1 MDILWQD
8 LRQAARLLARKPGFT
23 AVVVLALA
31 LGIGP
36 NTAIFSAVRALLLTP
51 PPYHDPDSIVIITQN
66 RQVTGTMQ
74 RVPAVSSDDFQTWRR
89 ATKLLEQM
97 AMYAQDTLTLTGHEE
112 PVRLTGARVS
122 PALFPLLRVNP
133 LLGRTLQPDEERAG
147 NDRAV
152 VLSYSAWAAR
162 FGKDEGIVDRF
173 IKLDG
178 NDYRVVGVMPQGF
191 EFPNKQAEYWTPMV
205 LEQPQQGGN
214 VRRVIMMPAIAR
226 LRPGVSIAQAEAEG
240 TALLRPPAGRQDV
253 APELR
258 GGTIQLTTL
267 QDQTARPMRPALLI
281 LMVSVALV
289 LLIACSNVANLLL
302 SRAVDRRKEIAIR
315 ASLGSGRGRLVRQ
328 MLTESML
335 LSLLGG
341 AAGLLLG
348 FWCIV
353 ALPKFSPS
361 NIPGLDRI
369 HIDGWTLAI
378 TFGLSLFTGL
388 LFGLAPALHCARA
401 DLTGTLKEGEAQA
414 SAGLHLFRRNKAR
427 SLLVMAEFGLALML
441 LVGAGL
447 LANSFL
453 ILIRQKPGYNPEGV
467 LALQISLPRARYPQP
482 DMQLAFFDQLL
493 QALRGVPGV
502 QSAGSANLMP
512 MTPAVIRINF
522 RIPGHPESTGPESMP
537 SAGVRLV
544 SPGYLQTM
552 GTRIISGRDFS
563 DQDRENAAPVVIVN
577 ESMVR
582 RWFSG
587 ANPIGR
593 QVDLNGPREVIA
605 VVEDVKPQG
614 LDSEPQPELY
624 LPHRQSARM
633 LMMGGPANAMNV
645 VVRTGGDPLTLVSS
659 VRARVGALDPQ
670 IPIFN
675 VSTLKQRVSDSVA
688 QPRFYAVLLGIFAG
702 LALVLAAVGI
712 YGVFSYHVSQCR
724 REIGIRMALGAQ
736 RANLFF
742 LILRQGILLACV
754 GVATGLAGAWAV
766 NSFLSGFLFGISPTD
781 PATYAAAAA
790 LMVFLALLASYLPA
804 RRAMAVDPVLALRQE

>member
-1 MDILWQD
+1 
-8 LRQAARLLARKPGFT
+8 
-23 AVVVLALA
+23 
-31 LGIGP
+31 
-36 NTAIFSAVRALLLTP
+36 
-51 PPYHDPDSIVIITQN
+51 
-66 RQVTGTMQ
+66 
-74 RVPAVSSDDFQTWRR
+74 
-89 ATKLLEQM
+89 
-97 AMYAQDTLTLTGHEE
+97 
-112 PVRLTGARVS
+112 
-122 PALFPLLRVNP
+122 
-133 LLGRTLQPDEERAG
+133 
-147 NDRAV
+147 
-152 VLSYSAWAAR
+152 
-162 FGKDEGIVDRF
+162 
-173 IKLDG
+173 
-178 NDYRVVGVMPQGF
+178 
-191 EFPNKQAEYWTPMV
+191 
-205 LEQPQQGGN
+205 
-214 VRRVIMMPAIAR
+214 
-226 LRPGVSIAQAEAEG
+226 
-240 TALLRPPAGRQDV
+240 
-253 APELR
+253 
-258 GGTIQLTTL
+258 
-267 QDQTARPMRPALLI
+267 
-281 LMVSVALV
+281 
-289 LLIACSNVANLLL
+289 
-302 SRAVDRRKEIAIR
+302 
-315 ASLGSGRGRLVRQ
+315 
-328 MLTESML
+328 
-335 LSLLGG
+335 
-341 AAGLLLG
+341 
-348 FWCIV
+348 V

-563 DQDRENAAPVVIVN
+563 DQDRENAAPVVMVN

-659 VRARVGALDPQ
+659 VRVRVGALDPQ

-742 LILRQGILLACV
+742 LILRQGLLLACV